1 MVAMPL
7 CQAVSD
13 TDVYL
18 IKAEEVTIEEEKIT
32 IVGSARLK
40 MVVIKDNHDRHTRG
54 TKSGATTW
62 VFAKAD
68 KATFGISQTMPII

>member
-18 IKAEEVTIEEEKIT
+18 IKAEVVTFEEEKIT
-32 IVGSARLK
+32 ILGSARIK
-40 MVVIKDNHDRHTRG
+40 MVVIKDNHDSAYRG
-54 TKSGATTW
+54 HQ
-62 VFAKAD
+62 
-68 KATFGISQTMPII
+68 I